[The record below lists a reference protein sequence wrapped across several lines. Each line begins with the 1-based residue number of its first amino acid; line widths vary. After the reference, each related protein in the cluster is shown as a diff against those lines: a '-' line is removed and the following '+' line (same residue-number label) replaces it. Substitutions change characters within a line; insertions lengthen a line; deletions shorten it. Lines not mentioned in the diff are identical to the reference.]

1 MADGSH
7 TSDTDKIDDLLRRAK
22 VLSGRTG
29 VETTTQ
35 KPAGS
40 VIGDTLKSVKDAA
53 ESAKVVKA
61 TTEEAKGI
69 IELVKQSALAAWNF
83 INRLWPVRAY
93 KWLEEKITTKKDK
106 ETGERK
112 VVRPKTRL
120 GMRLA
125 TIFMMSAMIPGI
137 VGMPARNTAELGID
151 GVRMSTTMTTEVV
164 RLNDVKNGADHNE
177 WAVTGARFRNGAEEP
192 TIFQVKT
199 SIAND
204 LWNIANNGRT
214 FYPDDVTSPIAPG
227 ADALYEVTYYGNRW
241 RVNDWVQA
249 FPEMLSVR
257 RLSAQETAAFNEAA
271 ARQTTVQQ
279 QVPAPIV
286 NNGGQTAPAPAAPGR

>member
-1 MADGSH
+1 MADGSN
-7 TSDTDKIDDLLRRAK
+7 TSDKIDDLLRRAK
-22 VLSGRTG
+22 VLSGRAGGDATTG
-29 VETTTQ
+29 AQ
-35 KPAGS
+35 KPVGS
-40 VIGDTLKSVKDAA
+40 VIGNTLNSVKEAA

-61 TTEEAKGI
+61 TTEEAKGL
-69 IELVKQSALAAWNF
+69 IELVKQSAIAAWNF
-83 INRLWPVRAY
+83 VNRLWPVRAY
-93 KWLEEKITTKKDK
+93 KWLEEKLTTSKDK

-112 VVRPKTRL
+112 VTRPKMRL
-120 GMRLA
+120 GMRLT
-125 TIFMMSAMIPGI
+125 TIFMMSAMIPGMI
-137 VGMPARNTAELGID
+137 GMPARNTAELAID
-151 GVRMSTTMTTEVV
+151 SGRMATTMQTEVV

-204 LWNIANNGRT
+204 LWNIAHHGRT
-214 FYPDDVTSPIAPG
+214 FYPDDVTASIAPG

-271 ARQTTVQQ
+271 ARPVVQQ
-279 QVPAPIV
+279 QAPAPAV
-286 NNGGQTAPAPAAPGR
+286 NSGGQTAPAPAAPGR